1 MRNLVLMAV
10 VLSFSVPLAYAQS
23 PGEYHKVELYGA
35 YSHNL
40 ADIRV
45 DETILLIVNDMQI
58 RPAPRQV
65 RDRAGFNGFNTS
77 VAVNLSRH
85 VGLKFD
91 LSGHFRS
98 DTFRANLLFPCE
110 PAPLCLP
117 PPPQPADVHVRASFY
132 NFLSGAQLKDNSVGR
147 RLKPFAHALVGLAR
161 AGNRVTVSESA
172 ACPGVI
178 GSRCPLDFTDK
189 DTGFAGAFGG
199 GLDVRAGKR
208 IDIRVIQLD
217 YNPTRLFDGTQ
228 HNLRVG
234 AGIVFH

>member
-35 YSHNL
+35 YSHNS

-45 DETILLIVNDMQI
+45 DETSLLIVNDMQI

-91 LSGHFRS
+91 LSGHFQVR
-98 DTFRANLLFPCE
+98 
-110 PAPLCLP
+110 
-117 PPPQPADVHVRASFY
+117 HVQ
-132 NFLSGAQLKDNSVGR
+132 G
-147 RLKPFAHALVGLAR
+147 
-161 AGNRVTVSESA
+161 
-172 ACPGVI
+172 
-178 GSRCPLDFTDK
+178 
-189 DTGFAGAFGG
+189 
-199 GLDVRAGKR
+199 
-208 IDIRVIQLD
+208 
-217 YNPTRLFDGTQ
+217 
-228 HNLRVG
+228 
-234 AGIVFH
+234 